1 MIRRPPRSTRTDTL
15 FPYTP
20 LFRSSRIAP
29 LLRRPEPRRLR
40 SPAFGRYQG
49 SCRTIYLAAPHRL
62 STPQESDRRRTVQQD
77 LSHGQSEPHADDW
90 LDALPLILVMH
101 RLVPDTDQLR
111 TILGNSTTVAA
122 SPMVRPA

>member
-49 SCRTIYLAAPHRL
+49 SCRTIHLAAPHRL

-77 LSHGQSEPHADDW
+77 LSPGTSAPPADDG
-90 LDALPLILVMH
+90 LAAFTLIPALH
-101 RLVPDTDQLR
+101 RKSV
-111 TILGNSTTVAA
+111 V
-122 SPMVRPA
+122 